1 MDVFRANVCDF
12 ILTEILCDLSEAFLR
27 ESGEAGQKQQATAEK
42 IVEYVRVNA
51 AELGSVAQVVQHFGY
66 NAEYMTTLVRGATGL
81 TVLEHIHRAKIEEAK
96 KLLLSTSLAVGE
108 IASRVG
114 FTDARY
120 FSRLFRRETD
130 LTPSEYRNTYF
141 KIHTNRA

>member
-1 MDVFRANVCDF
+1 M
-12 ILTEILCDLSEAFLR
+12 
-27 ESGEAGQKQQATAEK
+27 
-42 IVEYVRVNA
+42 NA
-51 AELGSVAQVVQHFGY
+51 AELGSVAQVAQHFGY
-66 NAEYMTTLVRGATGL
+66 NAEYMTTLMRGATGL